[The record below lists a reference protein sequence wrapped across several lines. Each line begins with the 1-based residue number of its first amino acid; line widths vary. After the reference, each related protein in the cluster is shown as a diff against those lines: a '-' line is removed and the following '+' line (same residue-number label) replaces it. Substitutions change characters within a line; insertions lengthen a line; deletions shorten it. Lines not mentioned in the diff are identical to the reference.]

1 MNEENGVINE
11 LLVQLF
17 NDVLEVEEDA
27 LSSGPLS
34 DLSLTEMHTIEAI
47 GLYTEK
53 TMPDVSETLGITMGT
68 LTTAINK
75 LIKKGYVERKRI
87 PEDRRVVLI
96 SLTKK
101 GKLAYMLHEKFH
113 KDMISETVYH
123 LTDEDKKIL
132 ISSLNKII
140 KFFNGKKEL
149 VKNKEKE

>member
-1 MNEENGVINE
+1 MNEENGLINK

-17 NDVLEVEEDA
+17 NDVLEVEEGA

-34 DLSLTEMHTIEAI
+34 DLSITEMHTIEAI

-53 TMPDVSETLGITMGT
+53 TMTDLAERLGITTGT

-75 LIKKGYVERKRI
+75 LIKKDYVKRKRTS
-87 PEDRRVVLI
+87 EDRRVVLV

-101 GKLAYMLHEKFH
+101 GRVAYMLHEKFH
-113 KDMISETVYH
+113 NDMISETVYQ

-140 KFFNGKKEL
+140 KFFNEKK
-149 VKNKEKE
+149 VIIK